1 MEKSDD
7 RRDINGAWENVEEHT
22 KFSATEGVKPWF
34 DEQCS
39 TILDQQCKPI
49 VILMES
55 KAKADDLNPVRP
67 GITKY
72 YFKKKAG
79 MFYM

>member
-1 MEKSDD
+1 
-7 RRDINGAWENVEEHT
+7 
-22 KFSATEGVKPWF
+22 
-34 DEQCS
+34 
-39 TILDQQCKPI
+39 
-49 VILMES
+49 MES